1 MKSFIIYISIS
12 FFSILSLYSATDST
26 DQNKNHKKEDVI
38 KWHVL
43 PDSLSK
49 QELNFQQDT
58 INVISDTIYLE
69 NDFVLPVL
77 DTTVAENKENKI
89 DKVLIGSVEND
100 QLSLFIE
107 DTVITQAISKELS
120 DTFEIEKMLIHR
132 DFDGSYSFYLE
143 GKLGKKPIVIRI
155 KLFLMN
161 EAELYMTEDSFMEYC
176 LSERKCKSPA
186 FADLY
191 GCKCLNGSSK
201 NVSYNKIDK
210 LNLKCFSRNK

>member
-1 MKSFIIYISIS
+1 MKSFIIYISIWIL
-12 FFSILSLYSATDST
+12 SILSLYSATDST
-26 DQNKNHKKEDVI
+26 DHKSMHQKSDRI
-38 KWHVL
+38 NWGML
-43 PDSLSK
+43 PDSIAI
-49 QELNFQQDT
+49 QEIKFQQDT

-69 NDFVLPVL
+69 SNFILPVL
-77 DTTVAENKENKI
+77 DTTRAVNEEKII
-89 DKVLIGSVEND
+89 DKVLVGSVEND

-120 DTFEIEKMLIHR
+120 DTFEIAKMLIHR
-132 DFDGSYSFYLE
+132 DFDGSYLFYLE

-155 KLFLMN
+155 KLYLMN
-161 EAELYMTEDSFMEYC
+161 EAELYITVDSFLEYC

-201 NVSYNKIDK
+201 NVSYHKIDK
-210 LNLKCFSRNK
+210 LNLNCFISK